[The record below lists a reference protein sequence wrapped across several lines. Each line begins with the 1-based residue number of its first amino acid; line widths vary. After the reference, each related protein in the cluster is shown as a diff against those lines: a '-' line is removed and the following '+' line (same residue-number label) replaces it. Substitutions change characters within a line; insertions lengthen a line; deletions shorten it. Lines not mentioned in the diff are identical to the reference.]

1 MSRIGGSY
9 DRRESLK
16 RGVYLLPNLVT
27 TGGLFAG
34 FYGIVATMNGDY
46 HLAAWFILISAVF
59 DALDGKVARLTGT
72 TSRFGVEYD
81 SLVDLV
87 SFGVAPGL
95 LMYSWAL
102 KSFGKFGWLAAF
114 LYVVCGALRLARFNV
129 QVNTVESRRFVGLP
143 IPAAAGMVASCVL
156 LFYHLGGSG
165 TIKKISIVL
174 LIYILAYLM
183 VSNHSY
189 HSFKDPELVKRQP
202 FNFLVLAIIFII
214 VIVAQPEIMLFSIAS
229 LYTISGPIGSVVKYF
244 RRKTLE
250 QKPPV
255 DDVVPAPEDDVH
267 DEKNNQTS

>member
-1 MSRIGGSY
+1 MSRLGGSY

-16 RGVYLLPNLVT
+16 RGVYLLPNLIT

-34 FYGIVATMNGDY
+34 FYGIVATMKGDY
-46 HLAAWFILISAVF
+46 QIAAWFILISAVF

-81 SLVDLV
+81 SLVDVV

-102 KSFGKFGWLAAF
+102 QSFGKFGWLAAF
-114 LYVVCGALRLARFNV
+114 LYVVCGALRLARFNI

-165 TIKKISIVL
+165 TIRKVSIVL
-174 LIYILAYLM
+174 LIYVLAYLM

-202 FNFLVLAIIFII
+202 FSFLVLAIIFII
-214 VIVAQPEIMLFSIAS
+214 VIVAEPEIMLFSMAL
-229 LYTISGPIGSVVKYF
+229 LYTASGPISSVIKYF
-244 RRKTLE
+244 KRKTPE
-250 QKPPV
+250 DKSPV
-255 DDVVPAPEDDVH
+255 DDIVPDLKDDAH
-267 DEKNNQTS
+267 DDKNHQIS

>member
-1 MSRIGGSY
+1 MSRLGGSY

-34 FYGIVATMNGDY
+34 FYGIVATMQGKY
-46 HLAAWFILISAVF
+46 ELAAWFILISAVF

-72 TSRFGVEYD
+72 SSRFGVEYD

-102 KSFGKFGWLAAF
+102 QPFGKFGWLAAF

-165 TIKKISIVL
+165 TIKKVSVVL
-174 LIYILAYLM
+174 LIYVLAYLM

-189 HSFKDPELVKRQP
+189 NSFKDPELVKRQP
-202 FNFLVLAIIFII
+202 FSFLVLAIIFII
-214 VIVAQPEIMLFSIAS
+214 VVVAQPEIMLFGMAS
-229 LYTISGPIGSVVKYF
+229 VYMVSGPVNTLWKFFKRKSPENKKTPEGGKTDSVD
-244 RRKTLE
+244 E
-250 QKPPV
+250 S
-255 DDVVPAPEDDVH
+255 PED
-267 DEKNNQTS
+267 KNQ

>member
-1 MSRIGGSY
+1 MSRVGGSY

-16 RGVYLLPNLVT
+16 RGVYILPNLVT

-46 HLAAWFILISAVF
+46 ELAAWFILISAVF
-59 DALDGKVARLTGT
+59 EALDGKVARLTGT

-102 KSFGKFGWLAAF
+102 QSWGKFGWLAAF

-156 LFYHLGGSG
+156 LFYHLGGTG
-165 TIKKISIVL
+165 TIKKISVLL
-174 LIYILAYLM
+174 LIYVLAYLM
-183 VSNHSY
+183 VSNHSFN
-189 HSFKDPELVKRQP
+189 SFKDPELVKRQP
-202 FNFLVLAIIFII
+202 FSFLVLAIIFII
-214 VIVAQPEIMLFSIAS
+214 VIVAQPQIMLFCLASI
-229 LYTISGPIGSVVKYF
+229 YMVSGPVGSFLKYF
-244 RRKTLE
+244 QRKSPQAKIQDKNE
-250 QKPPV
+250 
-255 DDVVPAPEDDVH
+255 PADQSPND
-267 DEKNNQTS
+267 T

>member
-1 MSRIGGSY
+1 MNRVGGSY

-27 TGGLFAG
+27 TGSLFAG
-34 FYGIVATMNGDY
+34 FYGIVATMNGRYDI
-46 HLAAWFILISAVF
+46 AAWFILISAVF

-81 SLVDLV
+81 SLADIVA
-87 SFGVAPGL
+87 FGVAPGL

-102 KSFGKFGWLAAF
+102 KPFGKFGWLAAF

-143 IPAAAGMVASCVL
+143 IPAAAWMVASCVL
-156 LFYHLGGSG
+156 IFYHLGGSG
-165 TIKKISIVL
+165 TIKKVSVVL

-189 HSFKDPELVKRQP
+189 NSFKDPELVKRQP
-202 FNFLVLAIIFII
+202 FGFLVLAIILII
-214 VIVAQPEIMLFSIAS
+214 VIVAQPEIMLFSMAS
-229 LYTISGPIGSVVKYF
+229 FYVISGPATTILRYF
-244 RRKTLE
+244 RGKQL
-250 QKPPV
+250 KPEPPDKDETVEHGV
-255 DDVVPAPEDDVH
+255 DE
-267 DEKNNQTS
+267 S

>member
-1 MSRIGGSY
+1 MTRLGGSY

-34 FYGIVATMNGDY
+34 FYGIVATLNGDY
-46 HLAAWFILISAVF
+46 DLAAWFILISAVF

-102 KSFGKFGWLAAF
+102 RPFGKLGWLAAF
-114 LYVVCGALRLARFNV
+114 VYVVCGALRLARFNV

-156 LFYHLGGSG
+156 LFYHLGGTG
-165 TIKKISIVL
+165 TIKKVSVLL

-189 HSFKDPELVKRQP
+189 NSFKDPELVKRQP
-202 FNFLVLAIIFII
+202 FGFLVLAIIFII
-214 VIVAQPEIMLFSIAS
+214 VIVAQPEIMLFAIAS
-229 LYTISGPIGSVVKYF
+229 IYMASGPLGTVVKFF
-244 RRKTLE
+244 RN
-250 QKPPV
+250 KPASADKGADSSV
-255 DDVVPAPEDDVH
+255 LDEDDGS
-267 DEKNNQTS
+267 DL

>member
-1 MSRIGGSY
+1 MNRVGGSY

-27 TGGLFAG
+27 TGSLFAG
-34 FYGIVATMNGDY
+34 FYGIVATMNGKYDI
-46 HLAAWFILISAVF
+46 AAWFILISAVF

-81 SLVDLV
+81 SLADIV

-102 KSFGKFGWLAAF
+102 QPFGKFGWLAAF

-143 IPAAAGMVASCVL
+143 IPAAAWMVASCVL
-156 LFYHLGGSG
+156 IFYHLGGSG
-165 TIKKISIVL
+165 TIKKVSVVL

-189 HSFKDPELVKRQP
+189 NSFKDPELVKRQP
-202 FNFLVLAIIFII
+202 FGFLVLAIILII
-214 VIVAQPEIMLFSIAS
+214 VIVAQPEIMLFSMAS
-229 LYTISGPIGSVVKYF
+229 FYVVSGPATTVLKYF
-244 RRKTLE
+244 RRKQPVAETSD
-250 QKPPV
+250 KDDPP
-255 DDVVPAPEDDVH
+255 DQNED
-267 DEKNNQTS
+267 ES

>member
-1 MSRIGGSY
+1 MSRIGGAY
-9 DRRESLK
+9 DKRESIK

-34 FYGIVATMNGDY
+34 FYGIVATMNGNY
-46 HLAAWFILISAVF
+46 ERAAWFILISAVF

-72 TSRFGVEYD
+72 SSRFGVEYD

-95 LMYSWAL
+95 LMYTWAL
-102 KSFGKFGWLAAF
+102 KPFGKLGWLAAF

-156 LFYHLGGSG
+156 LFYYLGGSG
-165 TIKKISIVL
+165 TIKKFSVVL

-189 HSFKDPELVKRQP
+189 NSFKDPELVKRQP
-202 FNFLVLAIIFII
+202 FGFLVLAIIIII
-214 VIVAQPEIMLFSIAS
+214 VIVAHPEIMLFAITS
-229 LYTISGPIGSVVKYF
+229 LYMVSGPATSVIRYF
-244 RRKTLE
+244 RRKPEPVPELE
-250 QKPPV
+250 
-255 DDVVPAPEDDVH
+255 
-267 DEKNNQTS
+267 DEEMNESTSDRP

>member
-1 MSRIGGSY
+1 MNRVGGSY

-46 HLAAWFILISAVF
+46 KLAAWFILISAVF

-102 KSFGKFGWLAAF
+102 QPFGKFGWLAAF
-114 LYVVCGALRLARFNV
+114 LYVVCGALRLARFNI

-156 LFYHLGGSG
+156 LFYYLGGTG
-165 TIKKISIVL
+165 TIKKISVLL
-174 LIYILAYLM
+174 LIYVLAYLM

-202 FNFLVLAIIFII
+202 FGFLVLAILFII
-214 VIVAQPEIMLFSIAS
+214 VIVAQPEIMLFGLAS
-229 LYTISGPIGSVVKYF
+229 VYMASGPVGSLLRFFK
-244 RRKTLE
+244 RKSP
-250 QKPPV
+250 QGKPPDKEEHV
-255 DDVVPAPEDDVH
+255 GQNADR
-267 DEKNNQTS
+267 NR

>member
-1 MSRIGGSY
+1 MNRVGGSY

-27 TGGLFAG
+27 TGSLFAG
-34 FYGIVATMNGDY
+34 FYGIVATMNGRYDI
-46 HLAAWFILISAVF
+46 AAWFILISAVF

-81 SLVDLV
+81 SLADVV
-87 SFGVAPGL
+87 AFGVAPGL

-102 KSFGKFGWLAAF
+102 KPFGKFGWLAAF

-143 IPAAAGMVASCVL
+143 IPAAAWMVASCIL
-156 LFYHLGGSG
+156 IFYHLGGSG
-165 TIKKISIVL
+165 TIKKVSVVL

-202 FNFLVLAIIFII
+202 FSFLVLAIILII
-214 VIVAQPEIMLFSIAS
+214 VIVAQPEIMLFSMAS
-229 LYTISGPIGSVVKYF
+229 FYVVSGPATTVFRYF
-244 RRKTLE
+244 RG
-250 QKPPV
+250 KPTKAEPPGKDESV
-255 DDVVPAPEDDVH
+255 EPDED
-267 DEKNNQTS
+267 ES

>member
-1 MSRIGGSY
+1 MSRVGGSY

-34 FYGIVATMNGDY
+34 FYGIVATMNGQYD
-46 HLAAWFILISAVF
+46 LAAWFILISAVF

-95 LMYSWAL
+95 LMYTWAL
-102 KSFGKFGWLAAF
+102 QTFGKFGWLAAF

-165 TIKKISIVL
+165 TIKKFSIVL
-174 LIYILAYLM
+174 LIYVLAYLM

-189 HSFKDPELVKRQP
+189 NSFKDPGLVKRQP
-202 FNFLVLAIIFII
+202 FGFLVLAIIFII
-214 VIVAQPEIMLFSIAS
+214 VVVAQPEIMLFAISSVYVA
-229 LYTISGPIGSVVKYF
+229 SGPIGSVLKYF
-244 RRKTLE
+244 KH
-250 QKPPV
+250 KPVAEESP
-255 DDVVPAPEDDVH
+255 DIEHIAGQGPDV
-267 DEKNNQTS
+267 S

>member
-1 MSRIGGSY
+1 VKRFGGSY

-27 TGGLFAG
+27 TGSLFAG
-34 FYGIVATMNGDY
+34 FYGIVATMNGKYD
-46 HLAAWFILISAVF
+46 LAAWFIMISAVF
-59 DALDGKVARLTGT
+59 DALDGKVARMTGT

-81 SLVDLV
+81 SLADLV
-87 SFGVAPGL
+87 AFGVAPGL

-102 KSFGKFGWLAAF
+102 KPFGKFGWLAAF

-143 IPAAAGMVASCVL
+143 IPSAAAMVASCVL

-165 TIKKISIVL
+165 TIKKVSVVV

-189 HSFKDPELVKRQP
+189 NSFKDPELVKRQP
-202 FNFLVLAIIFII
+202 FSFLVLAIILII
-214 VIVAQPEIMLFSIAS
+214 VIVAQPEIMLFGIAS
-229 LYTISGPIGSVVKYF
+229 VYAVSGPVTSLMKSF
-244 RRKTLE
+244 RRKPKENE
-250 QKPPV
+250 QP
-255 DDVVPAPEDDVH
+255 DEEPAEH
-267 DEKNNQTS
+267 DAEIM

>member
-1 MSRIGGSY
+1 MKRFGGSY

-27 TGGLFAG
+27 TGSLFAG
-34 FYGIVATMNGDY
+34 FYGIVATMNGKYD
-46 HLAAWFILISAVF
+46 LAAWFIMISAVF

-81 SLVDLV
+81 SLADLV
-87 SFGVAPGL
+87 AFGVAPGL

-102 KSFGKFGWLAAF
+102 KPFGKFGWLAAF

-143 IPAAAGMVASCVL
+143 IPSAAAMVASCVL

-165 TIKKISIVL
+165 TIKKVSVVV

-189 HSFKDPELVKRQP
+189 NSFKDPELVKRQP
-202 FNFLVLAIIFII
+202 FSFLVLAIILII

-229 LYTISGPIGSVVKYF
+229 VYAASGPITSLIQYF
-244 RRKTLE
+244 RK
-250 QKPPV
+250 KPQEN
-255 DDVVPAPEDDVH
+255 DH
-267 DEKNNQTS
+267 QDEESAEHEAEIM